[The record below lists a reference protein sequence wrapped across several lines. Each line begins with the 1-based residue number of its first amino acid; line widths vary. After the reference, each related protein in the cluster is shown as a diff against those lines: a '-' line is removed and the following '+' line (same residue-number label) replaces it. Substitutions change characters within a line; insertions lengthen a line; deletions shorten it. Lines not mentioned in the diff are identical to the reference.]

1 MLLKENNSIDII
13 TTSND
18 NLLIVTKGNDN
29 DINFN
34 INITKLIDD
43 KVKQANREMPWV
55 VANKSKNKGE
65 YDLKTKLGDYNGY
78 VYNGKITTV
87 RGAGNILFGRN
98 AGNSI
103 FGGLYII
110 PSGGYHVIS
119 NDVNY
124 FESLIKNGNVFNFGE
139 TNEMRKYY
147 ESGRNE
153 QFNKNLDNI
162 LGR

>member
-1 MLLKENNSIDII
+1 MLLKENSLIDII

-29 DINFN
+29 NINLDT
-34 INITKLIDD
+34 NITKLVDN
-43 KVKQANREMPWV
+43 KVEQANREMPWV
-55 VANKSKNKGE
+55 IANKSKNKGE
-65 YDLKTKLGDYNGY
+65 YDLKTELGDYNGY
-78 VYNGKITTV
+78 VYNGKIITG

-110 PSGGYHVIS
+110 PSGGYHMIS

-147 ESGRNE
+147 ENGRNE
-153 QFNKNLDNI
+153 QFNKNLDDI